1 MDSSKHP
8 PQRKSHRA
16 RNAAIGATVAAFL
29 ALFFGLV
36 RAGILD
42 SGAGQ
47 NDVLALIGLPI
58 CGVLAL
64 GLTVVACLGDD

>member
-29 ALFFGLV
+29 GLLFGLV

-58 CGVLAL
+58 CGILVL
-64 GLTVVACLGDD
+64 GLTIIACLGDD